1 MMRSSF
7 KNTQRGFWPSPFN
20 RIPAEGWPALAIG
33 DALSRD
39 VVKAGNIRVYCC
51 TWNMHGKVCTRSG
64 AVRVDV
70 LICAARAPPSLPAQ
84 PPPADIDV
92 LVPFNLYHVYVFCTQ
107 ECLNSIAKSI
117 VFTSKAPWEQK
128 LQDCVGDD
136 YVMLRRCAECCPLR
150 GI

>member
-1 MMRSSF
+1 MARYAHGAAWYGLTSSSV
-7 KNTQRGFWPSPFN
+7 P
-20 RIPAEGWPALAIG
+20 
-33 DALSRD
+33 
-39 VVKAGNIRVYCC
+39 
-51 TWNMHGKVCTRSG
+51 
-64 AVRVDV
+64 
-70 LICAARAPPSLPAQ
+70 RAPPPSLSAQ

-136 YVMLRRCAECCPLR
+136 YVMLRRCAECRPLR